1 MVNLPILFYEGEKYY
16 DDAEPFPNDSVNAFN
31 KDFVTKD
38 EQAKKA
44 AQFFTKTSNGTFWMN
59 GSVENI
65 TQNADKTISFNYV
78 ATATAIKTVNIQK
91 TATTRIYTL
100 DGRYVGDNP
109 RQLPRGLYVSN
120 GKKMVK

>member
-1 MVNLPILFYEGEKYY
+1 M
-16 DDAEPFPNDSVNAFN
+16 NAFN